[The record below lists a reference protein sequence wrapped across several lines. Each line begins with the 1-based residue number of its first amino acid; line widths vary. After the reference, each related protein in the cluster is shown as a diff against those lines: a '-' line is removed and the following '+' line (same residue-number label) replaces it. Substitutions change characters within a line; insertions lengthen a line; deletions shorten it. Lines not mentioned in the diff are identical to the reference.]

1 MRNDPELQFKL
12 LQLVGLGKSTYHP
25 WIAPGKRGKKNKI
38 QEWVIKN
45 YSHLNDDEVD
55 IFISSRTKDDFIS
68 LFEEYGMTKKEI
80 KELLK

>member
-1 MRNDPELQFKL
+1 MKKNRYSL
-12 LQLVGLGKSTYHP
+12 
-25 WIAPGKRGKKNKI
+25 PGITVQRQERKHKKNKI

-55 IFISSRTKDDFIS
+55 IFISSRTKDDFVE